1 METALQVN
9 PSGEDY
15 ISLDTYRGRYTYL
28 SQVRYEMGNG
38 HYKTQQRNNILQITG
53 REQVPPTVVY
63 QVRDS
68 EDLSRAIAQTN
79 ILSPDADHGRFIV
92 FIANVTI
99 DGGAAPQPP
108 DTGPSNSNSGS
119 NNSTGDDGE
128 LLDVEDL
135 DSQLP
140 ADYPAPEAMATAP
153 EVILNPL
160 TMTTWPGSYAIL
172 DLQQVVGRY
181 NVHAPTTIKNV
192 VLLNLGAAPASET
205 AYAKFTTGLWI
216 FNITNWWVAGRHA
229 NARARCEGLC

>member
-1 METALQVN
+1 MD

-15 ISLDTYRGRYTYL
+15 ISLDTYKGRYTYL

-79 ILSPDADHGRFIV
+79 VPSPDADHGRFIV

-99 DGGAAPQPP
+99 DGGTVAQPP
-108 DTGPSNSNSGS
+108 EPGPNNNGSSSSSNSS
-119 NNSTGDDGE
+119 NGDGE

-140 ADYPAPEAMATAP
+140 ADYPAPEAVAVAP

-172 DLQQVVGRY
+172 DLQQVVGRF
-181 NVHAPTTIKNV
+181 NVHAATTIKNV
-192 VLLNLGAAPASET
+192 VLLNLGAAPPSET
-205 AYAKFTTGLWI
+205 AYAKFTTGLWV
-216 FNITNWWVAGRHA
+216 FNITNW
-229 NARARCEGLC
+229 